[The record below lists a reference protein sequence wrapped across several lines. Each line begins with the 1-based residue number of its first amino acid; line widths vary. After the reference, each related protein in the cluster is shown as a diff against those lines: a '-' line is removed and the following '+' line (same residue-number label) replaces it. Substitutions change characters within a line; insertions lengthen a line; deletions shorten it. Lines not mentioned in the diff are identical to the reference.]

1 MNFLIGVIALCS
13 GSWMSIY
20 LYGLYATSSAKYHDV
35 LVIFPTIMFLVVL
48 YCAYL
53 EVKKI
58 EIKQSS

>member
-13 GSWMSIY
+13 GSWMTIY

-35 LVIFPTIMFLVVL
+35 LIIFPVIMVLVVL

-53 EVKKI
+53 EINKMETKK
-58 EIKQSS
+58 